1 MDQKQGKIYLTEE
14 GVEKLKKELGHLI
27 AARRPEVVEKITQA
41 RQATRSE
48 DNLELDAALQEQS
61 FVESRI
67 AELTEILKQSQV
79 ISSKKGKKK
88 VVSLG
93 STVTVEVEGEKDE
106 FTLVGSLEADPSRG
120 LISNESIV
128 GKALLGAKVGD
139 VITVASAIKT
149 TYKILEIK

>member
-14 GVEKLKKELGHLI
+14 GVEKLKKELNHLI
-27 AARRPEVVEKITQA
+27 VARRPGVVEKITQA

-106 FTLVGSLEADPSRG
+106 FTIVGSLEADPSRG